1 MTQLSEAEIKKI
13 ARAEYQGLKESY
25 PSLTL
30 DFVEQKVRDVLAGKV
45 EGVIAMF
52 IKGDLEEANML

>member
-1 MTQLSEAEIKKI
+1 MSNPTDAEITKI
-13 ARAEYQGLKESY
+13 AKAELASLRESY

-30 DFVEQKVRDVLAGKV
+30 DFVEQKVREVLAGKV

-52 IKGDLEEANML
+52 IKHSLDDAKEE